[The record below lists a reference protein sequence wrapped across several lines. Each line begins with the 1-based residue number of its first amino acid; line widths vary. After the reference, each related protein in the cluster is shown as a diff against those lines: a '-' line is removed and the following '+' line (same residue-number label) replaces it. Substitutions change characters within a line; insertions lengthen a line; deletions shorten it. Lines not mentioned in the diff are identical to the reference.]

1 MSFVIAPLRKRIDFG
16 NIHNESN
23 RRVLQRSIIVL
34 YFLLSCAW
42 LQNHFIAINQLS
54 SRHPREI
61 CAYPSLHLRRAAL
74 IPNMDKDEMMRH
86 QENDQRSG
94 PFCGRRPTIGLLN
107 PRLDLGFQRAAWLS
121 VASAAKAR
129 DLNLI
134 LLDGGVLHSPDET
147 ASPAS
152 IVYSLIHPD
161 RIDGLIVWSS
171 SLSWWMT
178 PQQMVEICERYRPIP
193 LVSVGQ
199 ALPGIPSIIV
209 DNYQGVRD
217 LVVHLIETHGY
228 RRIAFLHAPEGNRE
242 GALRF
247 QGYTDALTIH
257 GIPLDPCLASSYTN
271 WDRKDGVAAIHL
283 FIEERG
289 LRPGI
294 DFQAI
299 VSVNDDMA
307 CGAVEALQARG
318 IRVPDDVAVTGF
330 NDDEEG
336 RAMIPALTTVRQPI
350 EMMGE
355 QSVGHLRALLRQEPV
370 PKQLALPLEI
380 VVRRSCGC
388 MSHSITKAAGRLT
401 RDTCDA
407 APAKTATDLT
417 ASAAGWLVDLR
428 QMMHVEATS
437 FPSSLRERLVDSFV
451 ASLQL
456 DEHAARLR
464 MSELT
469 SALYRY
475 IMAGADA
482 AEMQEAI
489 SILHGQVLPFLLSNS
504 EMYSIAEDFWQQ
516 VRITIQEAAVQRQAY
531 RRFLDYQR
539 SQVLSE
545 VNQEMQTAG
554 NWTKLMDA
562 VALGLPRLGVKSCYL
577 ALYEDPAK
585 PTAWSRLM
593 LAYNEN
599 GRITLGDGLC
609 FPSPQ
614 LVPPQLLPS
623 DRHLSLVTLPL
634 YFRDR
639 LLGFVVLEVDPA
651 ISSLCESLRQHLST
665 AVEVMRLRAET
676 QDAWQQA
683 EQANTLKSR
692 FLASVSHELRT
703 PLSLIVGTTEIMLR
717 EADAGA
723 YDLPAAPRHDLD
735 SIHTS
740 AQHLGDLIGDVL
752 DLAACQ
758 IGELRLMYAPLDL
771 SDVLREVSKLGEPL
785 ARARGLAWRSQIPAY
800 LPLVWGDR
808 ARLRQVT
815 VNLIA
820 NAIKFTDQGVVTLR
834 ARSQGK
840 TVTVEVSDTG
850 VGIPAAEQEIIFDEF
865 RQSERTAERG
875 YGGVGLGLAISKR
888 LVELHQGEI
897 GVHSSGEEGGGSTF
911 CFTLPVLAQ
920 PPSEPVNAGARR
932 DTVLVL
938 TTSAGGC
945 EALRQHL
952 TQKGFPVEVLTVAAG
967 NEWITQIMSDPPG
980 AVVLDFEPATE
991 RGWELMKILK
1001 ENSATQAIPVVFYSL
1016 AEDGERGAVLEL
1028 GYASKPL
1035 CAAELA
1041 RTLKQHSGKPAR
1053 HGKVKTIL
1061 LVDDD
1066 PGALDL
1072 HERELRLHLTG
1083 WQIRKARNGREAL
1096 QKMKETLPD
1105 LVLLD
1110 LMMPELDGFGV
1121 LEAMRSREATR
1132 DVPVIV
1138 LTAQI
1143 LTNADMARLGRGV
1156 TAVLDKAIYS
1166 RSEVLAHVEAAV
1178 ARVKRMRYNAQLL
1191 VRRTMAF
1198 IHDHYADELT
1208 REQLAKEVSVSERY
1222 LTRCFRLETGL
1233 TPIMYLTRYRIKRA
1247 RALLEEG
1254 ALSVTEVALAT
1265 GFSDSHYFSKV
1276 FRVVVGISPSL
1287 YQRGER
1293 LHPD

>member
-1 MSFVIAPLRKRIDFG
+1 M
-16 NIHNESN
+16 ESEEDEIMRQLKSN
-23 RRVLQRSIIVL
+23 AWSDLN
-34 YFLLSCAW
+34 CA
-42 LQNHFIAINQLS
+42 
-54 SRHPREI
+54 
-61 CAYPSLHLRRAAL
+61 
-74 IPNMDKDEMMRH
+74 K
-86 QENDQRSG
+86 
-94 PFCGRRPTIGLLN
+94 RPTIGLLN
-107 PRLDLGFQRAAWLS
+107 PRLDLGFQRAAWLNVAS
-121 VASAAKAR
+121 VAKTQ

-134 LLDGGVLHSPDET
+134 LLDGGVLHSPDEIS
-147 ASPAS
+147 SPAN
-152 IVYSLIHPD
+152 ILYSLVHPD

-178 PQQMVEICERYRPIP
+178 SQQMVEFCERYRPIP

-199 ALPGIPSIIV
+199 ALPGISSIIV
-209 DNYQGVRD
+209 DNYQGMRD

-242 GALRF
+242 GTLRF
-247 QGYTDALTIH
+247 QGYVDALTTR
-257 GIPLDPCLASSYTN
+257 GIPLDPCLVSSYTN

-283 FIEERG
+283 FVEERG

-307 CGAVEALQARG
+307 CGAIEALQARG
-318 IRVPDDVAVTGF
+318 IRVPDDVAVAGF

-336 RAMIPALTTVRQPI
+336 RAMIPALTTVRQPVEI
-350 EMMGE
+350 MVG
-355 QSVGHLRALLRQEPV
+355 QSVKHLLALIRQEPV
-370 PKQLALPLEI
+370 PDQLTLPLEL

-388 MSHSITKAAGRLT
+388 MSHSITGAAARLRPVT
-401 RDTCDA
+401 SQVA
-407 APAKTATDLT
+407 ATPPESDLTVAQAGFLADMRKIVSVETATFPADL
-417 ASAAGWLVDLR
+417 S
-428 QMMHVEATS
+428 
-437 FPSSLRERLVDSFV
+437 ERLADAFI

-456 DEHAARLR
+456 RSEDPTIRIHL
-464 MSELT
+464 SELNN
-469 SALYRY
+469 ALYRLAV
-475 IMAGADA
+475 AGGDA
-482 AEMQEAI
+482 AEWQKAI
-489 SILHGQVLPFLLSNS
+489 SLLRRRVLLRLLDNP
-504 EMYSIAEDFWQQ
+504 ELYARAEDFWQQ
-516 VRITIQEAAVQRQAY
+516 VRVAIQEAAVQGRAY
-531 RRFLDYQR
+531 QGFLDHQC

-554 NWTKLMDA
+554 NLTQLMDV

-577 ALYEDPAK
+577 ALYENPAK
-585 PTAWSRLM
+585 PTVWSRLM
-593 LAYNEN
+593 LAYNET
-599 GRITLGDGLC
+599 GRIALGDGLR

-614 LVPPQLLPS
+614 LVPSQFLPF
-623 DRHLSLVTLPL
+623 DRRFSLAALPL

-639 LLGFVVLEVDPA
+639 QLGFVVLEMDPV

-665 AVEVMRLRAET
+665 AVEVVRLRAET

-897 GVHSSGEEGGGSTF
+897 RVHSSGEEGGGSTF
-911 CFTLPVLAQ
+911 CFTLPVLA
-920 PPSEPVNAGARR
+920 PFPSEPANAGARR
-932 DTVLVL
+932 NTVLVL

-1001 ENSATQAIPVVFYSL
+1001 ENSATQAIPVIFYGL
-1016 AEDGERGAVLEL
+1016 AKDGERGAVLQL

-1041 RTLKQHSGKPAR
+1041 RALKQQGVQSAHQGE
-1053 HGKVKTIL
+1053 VKTIL

-1066 PGALDL
+1066 PCALDL
-1072 HERELRLHLTG
+1072 HERELRIHLAG
-1083 WQIRKARNGREAL
+1083 WRIRKAHNGREAL
-1096 QKMKETLPD
+1096 QIMNEAPPD

-1121 LEAMRSREATR
+1121 LEAMWTQEATR
-1132 DVPVIV
+1132 EVPVIV

-1143 LTNADMARLGRGV
+1143 LTNADMARLRRGV

-1166 RSEVLAHVEAAV
+1166 QSEVLAHIEAAV
-1178 ARVKRMRYNAQLL
+1178 ARDKHMGYDAQLL

-1208 REQLAKEVSVSERY
+1208 RERLAREVSVSERY

-1254 ALSVTEVALAT
+1254 TLSVTEVALAT
-1265 GFSDSHYFSKV
+1265 GFPDSHYFSKV
-1276 FRVVVGISPSL
+1276 FRRVVGISPRS

-1293 LHPD
+1293 PHAD